1 MTSNYSHD
9 IATALLA
16 VSGVTMWL
24 ISTAY
29 STVAHKTK
37 DMELLFI
44 RVYQS
49 VRKLARYSLEWV
61 LIAGVPRI
69 LFYKQF
75 EWSHMAGDLQVVAIV
90 IKHIVMFL
98 IVGMGL
104 YYWTKLNKQVN
115 DLKIKH
121 QIV

>member
-49 VRKLARYSLEWV
+49 VRNLARYSLEWV